1 MSPNLSILAL
11 LSKNAYFMPVGA
23 NLPPR
28 LIPSLLLLL
37 QQLDFIF
44 YKILPA
50 LSIMMTADFLFLP
63 KAAHLFIYPLLKPL
77 SSKLLTPPSAVKK
90 NSCTAQ
96 RLYTND
102 AFSLVLFQPITA
114 RLFPINSRSFSCALH
129 SDDSS

>member
-1 MSPNLSILAL
+1 MSPNLSVLAL
-11 LSKNAYFMPVGA
+11 FPKNAYFLLVGA

-28 LIPSLLLLL
+28 LIPSRLLMI
-37 QQLDFIF
+37 QPLDFIF

-50 LSIMMTADFLFLP
+50 LNIIMTADFLFLP
-63 KAAHLFIYPLLKPL
+63 KAAHLFIYLPLKPL
-77 SSKLLTPPSAVKK
+77 SSKLLTPSSGDKK
-90 NSCTAQ
+90 NSCTAL

-114 RLFPINSRSFSCALH
+114 RLFPINSRSFSCARH